1 MTSDT
6 TNIPPQPD
14 GILLVDKPQDW
25 TSHDVVNFL
34 RRRFH
39 LKKTGHC
46 GTLDPFAT
54 GLLVLLVGKATRL
67 QDQLMGCDKTY
78 SGIIRLGVETDSQD
92 RTGEITATHEIPT
105 DLTLARL
112 QQVADTFLGEQLQ
125 TPPMH
130 SALKLNGQPLYKLA
144 RKGQT
149 VEREPRPITIRSFH
163 LLSYQDAEIIFV
175 VRCSKGTYVRTL
187 ASDFGARLGCGAH
200 LKELRREASGSFRVS
215 QAATVEAI
223 RTWTDDEF
231 PQHLLP
237 PTVPTAPGAVSEE
250 EG

>member
-1 MTSDT
+1 SPH
-6 TNIPPQPD
+6 PPTAQPD
-14 GILLVDKPQDW
+14 GILLVDKPLDW
-25 TSHDVVNFL
+25 TSHDVVNFV

-54 GLLVLLVGKATRL
+54 GLLVLLVGKATKL
-67 QDQLMGCDKTY
+67 QDQLMASEKTY
-78 SGIIRLGVETDSQD
+78 SGVIRLGVETDSQD
-92 RTGEITATHEIPT
+92 RTGQVLATHEIPA
-105 DLTLARL
+105 DLTLAKL

-149 VEREPRPITIRSFH
+149 VEREPRPVTIRSFQ
-163 LLSYQDAEIIFV
+163 LLSYQDGECLFI

-187 ASDFGARLGCGAH
+187 AADFGDRLCCGAH
-200 LKELRREASGSFRVS
+200 LKELRREASGKFRVT
-215 QAATVEAI
+215 QAANLDDL
-223 RTWTDDEF
+223 RSWTEEDF
-231 PQHLLP
+231 PRHLLLPVVPETP
-237 PTVPTAPGAVSEE
+237 PVAEVHG
-250 EG
+250 

>member
-1 MTSDT
+1 MTDFPH
-6 TNIPPQPD
+6 PPTAQPD
-14 GILLVDKPQDW
+14 GILLVDKPLDW
-25 TSHDVVNFL
+25 TSHDVVNFV

-54 GLLVLLVGKATRL
+54 GLLVLLVGKATKL
-67 QDQLMGCDKTY
+67 QDQLMASEKTY
-78 SGIIRLGVETDSQD
+78 SGVIRLGVETDSQD
-92 RTGEITATHEIPT
+92 RTGQILATREIPT
-105 DLTLARL
+105 DLTLAKL

-149 VEREPRPITIRSFH
+149 VEREPRPVTIRSFQ
-163 LLSYQDAEIIFV
+163 LLSYQDSECLFI

-187 ASDFGARLGCGAH
+187 AADFGDRLGCGAH
-200 LKELRREASGSFRVS
+200 LKELRREASGKFRVT
-215 QAATVEAI
+215 QAASLDDL
-223 RTWTDDEF
+223 RSWTEEDF
-231 PQHLLP
+231 PRHLLP
-237 PTVPTAPGAVSEE
+237 PVVPEMPLAAEVHG
-250 EG
+250 